1 MVALRGKAMGSR
13 EWIFW
18 DVDTQRD
25 FMLPGGKLYVPGAE
39 KLIPN
44 LKRLV
49 DLASDGSVFLV
60 STVDAHTPNDPEFRN
75 WPPHCVQGTP
85 GQQKIPETLTDDFLV
100 VPNDPEFRLPED
112 LRTHKQIIVE
122 KQTLD
127 DFDEV
132 RAQGRF
138 TASQPK
144 LAESHRDGG
153 TNHAL
158 DFLGC
163 EKFGVRHELQAVDR
177 HAIHTP
183 QIAAIDQRDSQVVDF
198 AVEGIPGHFPIFH
211 AFPGR
216 SCISVPNDAG
226 DSA

>member
-127 DFDEV
+127 DFDNPNTERILRQLGMEAEHFVFGVVTEYCV
-132 RAQGRF
+132 RLSVMGMLDRGYRVTVVTDAIETLKEEDGRR
-138 TASQPK
+138 T
-144 LAESHRDGG
+144 LAEFEARGARLVG
-153 TNHAL
+153 TDEVLAAAGARAN
-158 DFLGC
+158 
-163 EKFGVRHELQAVDR
+163 
-177 HAIHTP
+177 AIT
-183 QIAAIDQRDSQVVDF
+183 
-198 AVEGIPGHFPIFH
+198 G
-211 AFPGR
+211 
-216 SCISVPNDAG
+216 
-226 DSA
+226 

>member
-1 MVALRGKAMGSR
+1 MKSR

-49 DLASDGSVFLV
+49 DLARDGSVFLV
-60 STVDAHTPNDPEFRN
+60 STVDAHTPNDPEFRD

-100 VPNDPEFRLPED
+100 IPNDPSFRLSEN
-112 LRTHKQIIVE
+112 LRDHKQIIVE

-127 DFDEV
+127 DFDNPNTERILKQLGPDVEHAVFGVVTEYCV
-132 RAQGRF
+132 RLSVMGMLKRGYRVSVVTDAIETLKEEDGQR
-138 TASQPK
+138 T
-144 LAESHRDGG
+144 LAEFEAHGARLVTTDDV
-153 TNHAL
+153 L
-158 DFLGC
+158 
-163 EKFGVRHELQAVDR
+163 
-177 HAIHTP
+177 
-183 QIAAIDQRDSQVVDF
+183 AAAAAR
-198 AVEGIPGHFPIFH
+198 AE
-211 AFPGR
+211 AK
-216 SCISVPNDAG
+216 AG
-226 DSA
+226 

>member
-1 MVALRGKAMGSR
+1 MKSR

-49 DLASDGSVFLV
+49 DLAREGSVFLV
-60 STVDAHTPNDPEFRN
+60 STVDAHTPNDPEFRD

-100 VPNDPEFRLPED
+100 IPNDPDSRLPEN
-112 LRTHKQIIVE
+112 LREHKQIVVE

-127 DFDEV
+127 DFDNPNTERILKQLGPDVEHAVFGVVTEYCV
-132 RAQGRF
+132 RLSVMGMLERAYRVSVVTDAIETLREEDGRR
-138 TASQPK
+138 T
-144 LAESHRDGG
+144 LAEFEARGARLVTTDEV
-153 TNHAL
+153 L
-158 DFLGC
+158 
-163 EKFGVRHELQAVDR
+163 
-177 HAIHTP
+177 
-183 QIAAIDQRDSQVVDF
+183 AAAAAR
-198 AVEGIPGHFPIFH
+198 AE
-211 AFPGR
+211 AK
-216 SCISVPNDAG
+216 AG
-226 DSA
+226 